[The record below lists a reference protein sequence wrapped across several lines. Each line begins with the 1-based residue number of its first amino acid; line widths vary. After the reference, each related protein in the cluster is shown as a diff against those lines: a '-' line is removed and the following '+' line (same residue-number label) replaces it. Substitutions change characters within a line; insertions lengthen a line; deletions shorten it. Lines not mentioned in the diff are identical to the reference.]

1 MFCVDLVAVLQKE
14 VKMREIIKVY
24 KQNRV
29 AIENYLL
36 SALHNK
42 SMRNFEESRMQEC
55 FQLFP
60 ALDLVYKVSS
70 DFRQSTPFYYRNRV
84 DASSRGIDREY
95 MFSKIQFMETGVYIS
110 QAYISSHNGEPS
122 LSTVKRLDCGE
133 YVVFDFSLLKLLQEL
148 RLIES
153 NRLFNHM
160 SKGMYSLIGFGLVL
174 FALFLT
180 GYALYTFLVPFGD
193 PATMD
198 MHATFRSIIAMTLG
212 LAIFD
217 LSRTILEQEVF
228 YKSYAVE
235 IGEENRLLIRFLTSI
250 IIALSIESLMVVF
263 KIALVDYKEMNN
275 AIYLIGGVSAMIIAL
290 GLFSY
295 LTKERRRE

>member
-1 MFCVDLVAVLQKE
+1 MK
-14 VKMREIIKVY
+14 EIIKVY

-29 AIENYLL
+29 AIENYLV

-42 SMRNFEESRMQEC
+42 SMKSFEEPRIREC
-55 FQLFP
+55 FQLFS
-60 ALDLVYKVSS
+60 ALDLVYKVSP
-70 DFRQSTPFYYRNRV
+70 DYRQLTPFYYRRRI
-84 DASSRGIDREY
+84 DESSRGIDREY
-95 MFSKIQFMETGVYIS
+95 MFNKIQFMENGIYIS

-122 LSTVKRLDCGE
+122 LSVVKRIDSGE
-133 YVVFDFSLLKLLQEL
+133 YVVFDFSLLKLLEEL
-148 RLIES
+148 RFIEN

-160 SKGMYSLIGFGLVL
+160 SKTVYSLIGFGLVL

-180 GYALYTFLVPFGD
+180 GYALYTFFFSFED
-193 PATMD
+193 PSKMD

-295 LTKERRRE
+295 LTRERGREGGG

>member
-1 MFCVDLVAVLQKE
+1 MK
-14 VKMREIIKVY
+14 EIIKVY

-42 SMRNFEESRMQEC
+42 SMKNFEESRIREC
-55 FQLFP
+55 FQLFS
-60 ALDLVYKVSS
+60 ALDLVYKVSA
-70 DFRQSTPFYYRNRV
+70 DYRQLTPFYYRRRV
-84 DASSRGIDREY
+84 DPSSKGLDREY
-95 MFSKIQFMETGVYIS
+95 MFSKIQFMQSGVYIS

-122 LSTVKRLDCGE
+122 LSVVKRIDNGD
-133 YVVFDFSLLKLLQEL
+133 YVVLDFSLLKLLEEL
-148 RLIES
+148 RFIEN

-160 SKGMYSLIGFGLVL
+160 SKGMYSLMGFGLVL

-180 GYALYTFLVPFGD
+180 GYALYTFFASFED
-193 PATMD
+193 TATMD

-235 IGEENRLLIRFLTSI
+235 AGEENRLLIRFLTSI

-263 KIALVDYKEMNN
+263 KIALVDFKEMSN

-290 GLFSY
+290 GLFSFF
-295 LTKERRRE
+295 TKERNRE